1 MNWRQVRSRHGEI
14 ETKMKVI
21 VFGDGDSHI
30 PTLVMGTCKELIF
43 WDMFGIS
50 KPFPNGVTFGS
61 LERLNTKILPKVKS
75 W

>member
-1 MNWRQVRSRHGEI
+1 MRA
-14 ETKMKVI
+14 I

-30 PTLVMGTCKELIF
+30 PTLVMGTCGELIF

-50 KPFPNGVTFGS
+50 KHFPNGVTFGS
-61 LERLNTKILPKVKS
+61 LDMLNTKILHKVKS

>member
-1 MNWRQVRSRHGEI
+1 
-14 ETKMKVI
+14 

-30 PTLVMGTCKELIF
+30 LTLVMGTRWELMF

-50 KPFPNGVTFGS
+50 KRFPNVVTFGS
-61 LERLNTKILPKVKS
+61 LERLNTKILHKVKS